1 MSSWFVRFRLALP
14 WSYNSPRNNW
24 IRYTQIWYVWIS
36 QIDFLFSLSIRFDNI
51 SVVSRVTVFFSC
63 HTFRLI
69 PRISNFCIFIRTVK
83 TRGCPGQEIEL
94 LKDDSVRAPYDR
106 LYFFFFFFRELVKQ
120 HCCDPFSNLIY
131 VYTYRSFVWV
141 TLSARSS

>member
-1 MSSWFVRFRLALP
+1 MVRVNIADRLL
-14 WSYNSPRNNW
+14 
-24 IRYTQIWYVWIS
+24 I
-36 QIDFLFSLSIRFDNI
+36 FSLSIRFDNI

-106 LYFFFFFFRELVKQ
+106 LYFFFFFFGNWSNNIVAT
-120 HCCDPFSNLIY
+120 PFRILY
-131 VYTYRSFVWV
+131 MC
-141 TLSARSS
+141 TLTGHLYGLPSLRVLLRTKMYL